1 LNTAKKTIDLVYK
14 TWLAGVGTYDSGREK
29 AANKFDQLIV
39 DGSAFV
45 NDLLVKGELIET
57 QLQAKIEVK
66 NMLKDKISAL
76 RAKLGFGNESRDRQ
90 VDVLSQRVDTL
101 IEVVAKLAQQTAAE
115 KKTTVK
121 TSSTET
127 LAEPAAVKS
136 EEVKPASAKP
146 AAVKSTAAKP
156 AAVKS
161 TAAKPAA
168 VKSAAAKPAMVKPAA
183 AKPAV
188 VKSAAAKPAAV
199 KSAAAKPAPTK
210 SAADKPAEV
219 KSVAVKP
226 AAANPEIAKP
236 KAESKD

>member
-1 LNTAKKTIDLVYK
+1 MNTAKKTIDLVYK

-121 TSSTET
+121 TSSTKT

-161 TAAKPAA
+161 AAAKPAM
-168 VKSAAAKPAMVKPAA
+168 VKSAAAKPATVKPAA
-183 AKPAV
+183 AKPAA

-199 KSAAAKPAPTK
+199 KSAAAKPAPAK

>member
-127 LAEPAAVKS
+127 LSEPAAVKS

-183 AKPAV
+183 AKPA
-188 VKSAAAKPAAV
+188 AAKPAAV
-199 KSAAAKPAPTK
+199 KSAAAKPAAAKPAPAK

>member
-127 LAEPAAVKS
+127 LSEPAAVKS
-136 EEVKPASAKP
+136 EEVKPAS
-146 AAVKSTAAKP
+146 AKP

>member
-1 LNTAKKTIDLVYK
+1 MNTAKKTIDLVYK

-29 AANKFDQLIV
+29 AANKFDQLFV

-90 VDVLSQRVDTL
+90 VDMLSQRVDTL

-115 KKTTVK
+115 KKTTETSSAKKTPAKTATKPASK
-121 TSSTET
+121 TSSTKT
-127 LAEPAAVKS
+127 LAKSTVAIPAA
-136 EEVKPASAKP
+136 
-146 AAVKSTAAKP
+146 
-156 AAVKS
+156 
-161 TAAKPAA
+161 
-168 VKSAAAKPAMVKPAA
+168 VKPAA
-183 AKPAV
+183 AKPAAAKPAV
-188 VKSAAAKPAAV
+188 AKPAAAKPAAV
-199 KSAAAKPAPTK
+199 KPAVAKPA
-210 SAADKPAEV
+210 AVKPA
-219 KSVAVKP
+219 VAKP

>member
-127 LAEPAAVKS
+127 LSEPAAVKS

-199 KSAAAKPAPTK
+199 KSAAAKPAPAK

>member
-127 LAEPAAVKS
+127 LSEPAAVKS